1 MGIAERKERE
11 FRRREGEI
19 LDAAVRLLEREDWQL
34 VTIERIAQ
42 EAEIGKGTVYL
53 HFPSKEAIYG
63 RLAHE
68 FAGGVLAELRGI
80 DAAQAPVERLRD
92 AIRIFFAAHLH
103 GRTHHRVAEYC
114 SQDDIRRR
122 LDETTRSELERV
134 EAEIIGIIHG
144 ILADGIRAG
153 AFADRPLDVLMISA
167 HATLAGAVRLLGGP
181 CAAQAGDGATEAQL
195 VEEIT
200 RFILAG
206 LMYFDRV
213 PFAGEAA
220 GRVVTNLEER

>member
-11 FRRREGEI
+11 FKRREGEI
-19 LDAAVRLLEREDWQL
+19 LDAAARLFEREDWQL
-34 VTIERIAQ
+34 VTIERISQ

-63 RLAHE
+63 RLALE
-68 FAGGVLAELRGI
+68 FAGGVLTELQGI
-80 DAAQAPVERLRD
+80 DAEQPPVERLRD

-114 SQDDIRRR
+114 SLDDVRRR
-122 LDETTRSELERV
+122 LGEATRSELERV

-144 ILADGIRAG
+144 ILADGIREG
-153 AFADRPLDVLMISA
+153 VFADRPLDLLMISA
-167 HATLAGAVRLLGGP
+167 HATLAGAVRLLGSP
-181 CAAQAGDGATEAQL
+181 CAPQANGGATEAQL
-195 VEEIT
+195 VGEIT

-213 PFAGEAA
+213 PLAGGSAERALSPA
-220 GRVVTNLEER
+220 EER